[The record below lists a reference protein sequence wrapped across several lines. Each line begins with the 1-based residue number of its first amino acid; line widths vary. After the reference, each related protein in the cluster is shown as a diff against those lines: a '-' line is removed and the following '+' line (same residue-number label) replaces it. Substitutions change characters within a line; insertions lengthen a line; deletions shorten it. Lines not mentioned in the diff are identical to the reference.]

1 MFRLTFANTLNPHC
15 CFTDSFS
22 MFLPAFSMFINDY
35 QCLSMFYQCFINV
48 LSMCI
53 NSDRYGGSKTPPNTL
68 SEPQE
73 QQFMRLATR
82 QGFSFHVHTVPLPRA
97 LQQTSWTTVA
107 VRNAG
112 RWQVPSGIALTIA
125 TGTGGGN
132 GGNGL
137 VFSVLRVCRPF
148 SVPLKTHRIS
158 YTTRLFFS
166 VLRVCHPFSDPL
178 ETHRLFY
185 TT

>member
-1 MFRLTFANTLNPHC
+1 
-15 CFTDSFS
+15 
-22 MFLPAFSMFINDY
+22 
-35 QCLSMFYQCFINV
+35 MFYQCFIN
-48 LSMCI
+48 
-53 NSDRYGGSKTPPNTL
+53 SDRYGGPKTPPNTL

-73 QQFMRLATR
+73 QRFMRLATR

-132 GGNGL
+132 GGNGGNGL

-148 SVPLKTHRIS
+148 SVPLETHRIS

-166 VLRVCHPFSDPL
+166 VFRVCHPFLYHLNLIYHSTFFLCPSCLSPFSVPL

>member
-1 MFRLTFANTLNPHC
+1 MFHLTFANTLNPHC
-15 CFTDSFS
+15 CSTDFFS
-22 MFLPAFSMFINDY
+22 MFY
-35 QCLSMFYQCFINV
+35 QCLSMFINDYQCFINV

-53 NSDRYGGSKTPPNTL
+53 NSDRYGGPKTNVVPNTL

-73 QQFMRLATR
+73 QRFMRLATR

-137 VFSVLRVCRPF
+137 VFSVLCVCRPF

-178 ETHRLFY
+178 ETHRLFC